1 MLYSSRR
8 RSALILLAALVVAG
22 CSNSDADPAGTKAKA
37 EVTPSATASDAAGGQ
52 SDGELVPPVDGPSPE
67 PSVAVSLA
75 PSVKVGK
82 PSDILPGV
90 RVSVGTVKPVT
101 VKAQLPG
108 ELAGPAA
115 AVPVQ
120 IRNGSKKAFSLDG
133 LAVTAAYNGD
143 TPGTD
148 TSAAPAKPMEGSLK
162 PGKTAKGT
170 YVFMVP
176 RKYAGSLH
184 LEISSDQS
192 PTIVQFNR

>member
-22 CSNSDADPAGTKAKA
+22 CSNSDADPAGAKA
-37 EVTPSATASDAAGGQ
+37 TTEVTPSATASDGVDQ
-52 SDGELVPPVDGPSPE
+52 SDGEVVPPVDGPSPE

-162 PGKTAKGT
+162 PGQTAKGT

>member
-22 CSNSDADPAGTKAKA
+22 CSNSDADPAGAKA
-37 EVTPSATASDAAGGQ
+37 TTEVTPSATASDGVDQ
-52 SDGELVPPVDGPSPE
+52 SDGEVVPPVDGPSPE

-120 IRNGSKKAFSLDG
+120 IRNGSKSKVPFVLIAGGEDADAGAVSFRFRDGSQDNAIPVADAVKRIVESIATKAQ
-133 LAVTAAYNGD
+133 V
-143 TPGTD
+143 
-148 TSAAPAKPMEGSLK
+148 
-162 PGKTAKGT
+162 
-170 YVFMVP
+170 
-176 RKYAGSLH
+176 
-184 LEISSDQS
+184 
-192 PTIVQFNR
+192 